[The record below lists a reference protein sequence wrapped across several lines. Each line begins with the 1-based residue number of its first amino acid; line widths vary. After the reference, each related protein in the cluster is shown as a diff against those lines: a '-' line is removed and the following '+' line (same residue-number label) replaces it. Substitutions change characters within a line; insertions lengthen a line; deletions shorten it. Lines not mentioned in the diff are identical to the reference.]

1 MGAARRRRRR
11 RQKDPG
17 PDVVD
22 VSVAVKTCISISIS
36 ISISVPHS
44 CGRTASSSSSQSE
57 TELAPHRVHSWEE
70 TPPLTSTQ
78 RFSQSERSSLTLT
91 RPQQGNKILLNLVN
105 TLLSHA
111 LLLLLLLLLRSPG
124 LAVLQGQTGRKKLE
138 TQEGRRREGG
148 EEGMTT
154 TLICPSPWLNVS

>member
-105 TLLSHA
+105 TFLSHA
-111 LLLLLLLLLRSPG
+111 LLLLLLLLLSPALSWSG
-124 LAVLQGQTGRKKLE
+124 CPSGTDGKEKVRNPGGKAE
-138 TQEGRRREGG
+138 AGG
-148 EEGMTT
+148 ERR
-154 TLICPSPWLNVS
+154 V